1 MYTLQVFRTKSK
13 DYEEAF
19 HKMENFIKEHNLSV
33 ADYAKSNGDKDIL
46 KELALLINTHEPEIE
61 KYKKLIDTPFE
72 GDTIEDFGKYLFDNI
87 IKISGNYH
95 SSLDD
100 LAEELYDFGLDDE
113 ADKLDKIH
121 RMIEDHL
128 EDRFSAISVRIYG
141 CIDNENNI
149 FNYPAEGEKNELNS
163 ESMSLKPEEWGI
175 SSIEKLFCE
184 NSGNESFDILNDEWI
199 ASWIETGLHNL
210 DDGNNFVNKTYFI
223 VCYVKEFRDSREA
236 LSKQLLSSENSEG
249 ETRQEEI
256 PLNIAFEKE
265 REYNDS
271 AWDKMMNG
279 NYKEALDD
287 INKSIKYFSDESNN
301 DTAAMIYFHLKDY
314 KNALKHANVSVKMN
328 DSGIPSP
335 EHLFTR
341 AKILV
346 KLGKT
351 AKAIKDLEDALYWE
365 DDWYDGYED
374 AKKLLKEIIKI

>member
-1 MYTLQVFRTKSK
+1 MIIKPIEPFFYLVTLIFLSCNNETNHIAGEISKQTFIETKVDSL
-13 DYEEAF
+13 
-19 HKMENFIKEHNLSV
+19 MQLM
-33 ADYAKSNGDKDIL
+33 
-46 KELALLINTHEPEIE
+46 
-61 KYKKLIDTPFE
+61 
-72 GDTIEDFGKYLFDNI
+72 TIEEKIGQMNQYNGFWDITGPSPKSGDASKKYEHLKKGYVGSMLNVTGAEEVKTVQKIAVEETRLGIPLIIGFDVI
-87 IKISGNYH
+87 HGYKTLSPIP
-95 SSLDD
+95 
-100 LAEELYDFGLDDE
+100 LAEAASWDLKAIKKSAQVAAKE
-113 ADKLDKIH
+113 A
-121 RMIEDHL
+121 
-128 EDRFSAISVRIYG
+128 
-141 CIDNENNI
+141 
-149 FNYPAEGEKNELNS
+149 
-163 ESMSLKPEEWGI
+163 
-175 SSIEKLFCE
+175 
-184 NSGNESFDILNDEWI
+184 DILNDNWELT
-199 ASWIETGLHNL
+199 WIETGLYNL
-210 DDGNNFVNKTYFI
+210 DDCKNVGNKTYFI

-374 AKKLLKEIIKI
+374 AKKLLKEIIKIKL

>member
-1 MYTLQVFRTKSK
+1 V
-13 DYEEAF
+13 
-19 HKMENFIKEHNLSV
+19 V
-33 ADYAKSNGDKDIL
+33 DYAKSNGDKDIL
-46 KELALLINTHEPEIE
+46 QELALLINMHEPEIE
-61 KYKKLIDTPFE
+61 KYKELIDTPFD

-87 IKISGNYH
+87 INISGNYH

-100 LAEELYDFGLDDE
+100 LVEELYDFGLDDE
-113 ADKLDKIH
+113 ADKLDEIH
-121 RMIEDHL
+121 RMIEDYL
-128 EDRFSAISVRIYG
+128 EDSFSQISVRIYG

-149 FNYPAEGEKNELNS
+149 FNYPADVEKNKLNPEL
-163 ESMSLKPEEWGI
+163 MFLKSEEWSFSVI
-175 SSIEKLFCE
+175 KTLFRE
-184 NSGNESFDILNDEWI
+184 SSGNDSFDILNDNWELT
-199 ASWIETGLHNL
+199 WIETGLYNL
-210 DDGNNFVNKTYFI
+210 DDCKNVGNKTYFI
-223 VCYVKEFRDSREA
+223 VCYVKEFRDSREV

-374 AKKLLKEIIKI
+374 AKKLLKEIIKIKL

>member
-1 MYTLQVFRTKSK
+1 MT
-13 DYEEAF
+13 
-19 HKMENFIKEHNLSV
+19 
-33 ADYAKSNGDKDIL
+33 
-46 KELALLINTHEPEIE
+46 
-61 KYKKLIDTPFE
+61 
-72 GDTIEDFGKYLFDNI
+72 
-87 IKISGNYH
+87 
-95 SSLDD
+95 
-100 LAEELYDFGLDDE
+100 
-113 ADKLDKIH
+113 
-121 RMIEDHL
+121 
-128 EDRFSAISVRIYG
+128 
-141 CIDNENNI
+141 
-149 FNYPAEGEKNELNS
+149 
-163 ESMSLKPEEWGI
+163 
-175 SSIEKLFCE
+175 
-184 NSGNESFDILNDEWI
+184 
-199 ASWIETGLHNL
+199 WIETGLYNL
-210 DDGNNFVNKTYFI
+210 DDCKNVGNKTYFI

-328 DSGIPSP
+328 DSIPSP

-374 AKKLLKEIIKI
+374 AKKLLKEIIKIK